1 MIFDDPTPQSAV
13 PQIATDWAT
22 LRDRLITATPLI
34 PQGWFRWL
42 HHHYL
47 SRVKSNMNSPR
58 DKDWQVFALGL
69 DHSLGLLTPALQQQL
84 APFAW
89 ELGQS
94 ALISLGERCW
104 AAWSAASR
112 GLFLAG
118 LSEHLRWAH
127 LSGNP
132 EERLAEWILSRIADT
147 ELSAENVLEIACEA
161 VWMSDLALLQ
171 SVLEHG
177 HQRLHD
183 DVPRM
188 EPFVTSPLWT
198 HNTRWAADA
207 EQLSNRVIDQVLE
220 ASLLRDFIAGVELTL
235 SLRAN
240 PNLQLWLLNR
250 SHNEHLTA
258 LAFAIREQRP
268 QIVELLERAGAQ
280 AEGDPAPCH

>member
-1 MIFDDPTPQSAV
+1 MIFEDPTPHNAV
-13 PQIATDWAT
+13 PPIAADWAT
-22 LRDRLITATPLI
+22 LRERLISATPLI

-58 DKDWQVFALGL
+58 HSDWQVFALGL
-69 DHSLGLLTPALQQQL
+69 DHSPALLTPALQQQL
-84 APFAW
+84 ATFAW

-94 ALISLGERCW
+94 ALTGLGERCW

-132 EERLAEWILSRIADT
+132 ESRLAEWILCRIADT

-171 SVLEHG
+171 SALEHG
-177 HQRLHD
+177 HQRLHE

-188 EPFVTSPLWT
+188 EPFVTSPVWT
-198 HNTRWAADA
+198 HNTRWADDA
-207 EQLSNRVIDQVLE
+207 AQLSNRVIDQVLE
-220 ASLLRDFIAGVELTL
+220 ASLLRDFVAGVELAL
-235 SLRAN
+235 SLGAN
-240 PNLQLWLLNR
+240 PNLHLWLLNR
-250 SHNEHLTA
+250 SHNEHLSA
-258 LAFAIREQRP
+258 LSFAIRELRP
-268 QIVELLERAGAQ
+268 QMVELLELASAQ
-280 AEGDPAPCH
+280 AKGDHAPNE

>member
-1 MIFDDPTPQSAV
+1 MV
-13 PQIATDWAT
+13 WAT
-22 LRDRLITATPLI
+22 LKDRLVTTTPMI

-58 DKDWQVFALGL
+58 DKEWQVFALGL
-69 DHSLGLLTPALQQQL
+69 DHSPTLLTPALQQQL

-94 ALISLGERCW
+94 ALTGLGERCW
-104 AAWSAASR
+104 AAWSASSR
-112 GLFLAG
+112 ALFLAG
-118 LSEHLRWAH
+118 LSERLRWAH
-127 LSGNP
+127 LSSDP
-132 EERLAEWILSRIADT
+132 ELRLAEWILCRIAET

-171 SVLEHG
+171 CVLEHG

-188 EPFVTSPLWT
+188 EPFVTLPVWT
-198 HNTRWAADA
+198 QTTRWANDA
-207 EQLSNRVIDQVLE
+207 AQLSNRIIHQVLE
-220 ASLLRDFIAGVELTL
+220 ASLLRDFVAGVELAL
-235 SLRAN
+235 SLGAN
-240 PNLQLWLLNR
+240 PNLHLWLLNR

-258 LAFAIREQRP
+258 LSFAGRERRP
-268 QIVELLERAGAQ
+268 QMVELLERAGEQ
-280 AEGDPAPCH
+280 AKSDHAPNE

>member
-1 MIFDDPTPQSAV
+1 M
-13 PQIATDWAT
+13 DWAT
-22 LRDRLITATPLI
+22 LRDRLITATPMI

-58 DKDWQVFALGL
+58 HGDWQVLALGL
-69 DHSLGLLTPALQQQL
+69 DDSPTLLTQALQQQL
-84 APFAW
+84 APFTW

-118 LSEHLRWAH
+118 LSECLRWAH
-127 LSGNP
+127 LTGNP
-132 EERLAEWILSRIADT
+132 EARLAEWILCHIADT

-177 HQRLHD
+177 HQRLHG

-188 EPFVTSPLWT
+188 EPFVTSPVWT
-198 HNTRWAADA
+198 HDTRWATDA
-207 EQLSNRVIDQVLE
+207 WQLRNRVIDQVLE
-220 ASLLRDFIAGVELTL
+220 ASLLRDFVAGVELAL
-235 SLRAN
+235 SLGAN
-240 PNLQLWLLNR
+240 PNLHLWLLNR
-250 SHNEHLTA
+250 SHNEHLPA
-258 LAFAIREQRP
+258 LSFAIREQRP
-268 QIVELLERAGAQ
+268 QMVELLERAGA
-280 AEGDPAPCH
+280 